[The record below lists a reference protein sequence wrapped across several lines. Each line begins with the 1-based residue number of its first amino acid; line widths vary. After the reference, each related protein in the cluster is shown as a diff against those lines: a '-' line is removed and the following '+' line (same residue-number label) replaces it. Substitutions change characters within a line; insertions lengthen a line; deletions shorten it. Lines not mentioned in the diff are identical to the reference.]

1 MKTSS
6 ATRISTN
13 IPAAMRPPIS
23 LAFRF
28 FWGATV
34 PDVIDVLDALD
45 VLGVLDVIVAVD
57 VSEDDRLTLTDSVDA
72 EVVVVASAPPVEVT
86 SVAAV
91 LATSPPVVVDEDED
105 VAGVVLVESVVVR
118 TASAVR

>member
-1 MKTSS
+1 MKTRST
-6 ATRISTN
+6 TRISTN

-28 FWGATV
+28 WGAVV

-91 LATSPPVVVDEDED
+91 LATSPPVVVEEDEE

>member
-28 FWGATV
+28 FWGAVV
-34 PDVIDVLDALD
+34 PDVIDVLA
-45 VLGVLDVIVAVD
+45 VLDVIVAVD

-72 EVVVVASAPPVEVT
+72 EVTVVASALPVEVT

-91 LATSPPVVVDEDED
+91 LATSPPVVVEEDEE

-118 TASAVR
+118 TASAVRCVPRP